1 MHVNSPDFF
10 KILRGY
16 SRNKRYAAE
25 VVFSAILVV
34 IKYMHSKMDL
44 MMIAMLILML
54 GMSGM
59 GMMSMLMIMRITNMV
74 TGLHNKLLIES
85 TPSNACVETN
95 L

>member
-1 MHVNSPDFF
+1 
-10 KILRGY
+10 
-16 SRNKRYAAE
+16 
-25 VVFSAILVV
+25 
-34 IKYMHSKMDL
+34 MDL
-44 MMIAMLILML
+44 MMIAMIILML